1 MGSDH
6 CNYLIMVTSN
16 HVHLLVVDDGDRNLI
31 PRSMRLV
38 AGRPGQEYNNPRPIE
53 PEYNGIFETVAG
65 LELLRALNRGMI
77 PMHYMQEEYPK
88 SLQAYVR
95 DYLK

>member
-16 HVHLLVVDDGDRNLI
+16 HVNLLVVDDGDRNVI
-31 PRSMRLV
+31 PRSMQLV

-53 PEYNGIFETVAG
+53 
-65 LELLRALNRGMI
+65 
-77 PMHYMQEEYPK
+77 
-88 SLQAYVR
+88 S
-95 DYLK
+95 